1 MRRGAIVGL
10 VVVVLAILAAGLY
23 FIYLNPSGPQEAEE
37 AQPPEAEAVPPPAE
51 EQPPPAEEAK
61 EEEEE
66 EAQLPETPAEAP
78 RGEAA
83 AGTAAIRNPNIFV
96 QAGIGDADTLD
107 PVHAYDTASGQVIF
121 NVYENLIAYD
131 GPTVE
136 KFVPLLAEEVPSVEN
151 GLIELTPE
159 GGMRITFPLR
169 RGIRFHN
176 GNPLTPEDVAYSFR
190 RIMVHSHPDSP
201 AWILLEDLLG
211 VHDLGDLAAEVGD
224 EEACRRVL
232 EAVRAEGPNVVFT
245 LPRPSA
251 TFLARIAH
259 GSSWGAIT
267 DREFVIEHG
276 GWDEN
281 CDTWR
286 DYYQV
291 EKEDLPLHSLANGT
305 GPFQLGRWTPGEEI
319 VLVRN
324 DNYWRE
330 PAKLEKVILKV
341 VEEFGT
347 RKLMI
352 EQGDA
357 DIIVVDRQFLPQMEG
372 MPGVRTVFHLPT
384 ISNTA
389 IFFNYDIPV
398 EGNPNVGSGKLD
410 GEGIPPDFFTDIDV
424 RKGFNYAFNWEV
436 YIRDVELGEAT
447 QARGPIP
454 SSLPYFNPEN
464 PVYRFDPAKAE
475 EHFRRAWSGE
485 VWEKGFRFT
494 VIYNAGNEARRLAA
508 EILKDGLE
516 KVNPKF
522 RIEVRAEPWPTY
534 LDNFRARRLPLFI
547 IGWLADF
554 PDPHNFVHPYM
565 HSQGAF
571 AVRQSLTK
579 IANYDDLIMEAA
591 VETDPERRRALY
603 YELQRRAYE
612 DALDIFLVDG
622 LGRHWERTWV
632 NGWLYN
638 PMWPG
643 TNFYLLSKDPQGEVD
658 PRIFEAYP
666 QAQMA
671 EW

>member
-10 VVVVLAILAAGLY
+10 VVVVLAVLAAGLY
-23 FIYLNPSGPQEAEE
+23 FIYLNPNPSGPQESEE
-37 AQPPEAEAVPPPAE
+37 AQPQAQPQAQELEPEPEV
-51 EQPPPAEEAK
+51 QPPPEP
-61 EEEEE
+61 EE
-66 EAQLPETPAEAP
+66 EAARPEQPAEAP
-78 RGEAA
+78 GEEAA
-83 AGTAAIRNPNIFV
+83 AGTAAIRNPSIFV
-96 QAGIGDADTLD
+96 QADTGGPDTLD

-121 NVYENLIAYD
+121 NVYENLIAYA
-131 GPTVE
+131 GPTVGE
-136 KFVPLLAEEVPSVEN
+136 FVPLLAEEVPSVEN

-159 GGMRITFPLR
+159 GGMRITFPIR
-169 RGIRFHN
+169 RGVRFHN

-190 RIMVHSHPDSP
+190 RLLVHSHPDSP
-201 AWILLEDLLG
+201 AWILLEELLG
-211 VHDLGDLAAEVGD
+211 VNDLGDLAEEVGD
-224 EEACRRVL
+224 AEACRRVL
-232 EAVRAEGPNVVFT
+232 EAVRVEGQNVVFT
-245 LPRPSA
+245 LLRPSA

-267 DREFVIEHG
+267 DKEFVVERG

-281 CDTWR
+281 CDSWR

-291 EKEDLPLHSLANGT
+291 EKADLPLHNVANGT
-305 GPFQLGRWTPGEEI
+305 GPFKLERWIPGEEV

-324 DNYWRE
+324 ESYWRE
-330 PAKLEKVILKV
+330 PARLEKVIIKV

-347 RKLMI
+347 RKLML

-357 DIIVVDRQFLPQMEG
+357 DIITVDPQFISQMEG
-372 MPGVRTVFHLPT
+372 LPGVRTVYNLPT

-398 EGNPNVGSGKLD
+398 EGNPNVGSGRLD
-410 GEGIPPDFFTDIDV
+410 GEGIPPDFFTDIHV
-424 RKGFNYAFNWEV
+424 RKGFNYAFNWEF
-436 YIRDVELGEAT
+436 YIRDVMLGEAA

-464 PVYRFDPAKAE
+464 PVYAYDPAKAE
-475 EHFRRAWSGE
+475 EHFRKAWDGE
-485 VWEKGFRFT
+485 LWEKGFSFT
-494 VIYNAGNEARRLAA
+494 VIYNAGNESRRQAA
-508 EILKDGLE
+508 EILKYGLE
-516 KVNPKF
+516 RINPKF
-522 RIEVRAEPWPTY
+522 RVEVRAEPWPTF
-534 LDNFRARRLPLFI
+534 LDNFRARRIPLFI

-571 AVRQSLTK
+571 AARQSLAQ
-579 IANYDDLIMEAA
+579 IADYDDLIDRAA
-591 VETDPERRRALY
+591 RETDPEKRRELY

-612 DALDIFLVDG
+612 DAIDIFLVDPY
-622 LGRHWERTWV
+622 GRHWERTWV

-643 TNFYLLSKDPQGEVD
+643 TNFYLLSKDLRGRVD

-666 QAQMA
+666 QAQLA

>member
-10 VVVVLAILAAGLY
+10 VVVVLAVLAAGLY
-23 FIYLNPSGPQEAEE
+23 FIYLNPSGPKEAEE
-37 AQPPEAEAVPPPAE
+37 VPPQPPEAV
-51 EQPPPAEEAK
+51 QPPEEAK
-61 EEEEE
+61 
-66 EAQLPETPAEAP
+66 PEQPAEVPKPPAEAP
-78 RGEAA
+78 QPKEQPKEEAA
-83 AGTAAIRNPNIFV
+83 AETAGIRNPNIFV
-96 QAGIGDADTLD
+96 QADIGDVDTLD

-131 GPTVE
+131 GPTVG

-151 GLIELTPE
+151 GLVELTPE
-159 GGMRITFPLR
+159 GGMRITFPIR
-169 RGIRFHN
+169 RGVKFHN
-176 GNPLTPEDVAYSFR
+176 GDPLTPEDVAYSFR
-190 RIMVHSHPDSP
+190 RIMIHSHPDSP
-201 AWILLEDLLG
+201 AWILLEELLG

-259 GSSWGAIT
+259 GSSWGAVT

-281 CDTWR
+281 CANWR

-291 EKEDLPLHSLANGT
+291 EKEDLPLHSVANGT
-305 GPFQLGRWTPGEEI
+305 GPFKLERWTPGEEI

-324 DNYWRE
+324 DDYWRE
-330 PAKLEKVILKV
+330 PAKLEKVIITI

-357 DIIVVDRQFLPQMEG
+357 DIIVVDRQFIPQMEG
-372 MPGVRTVFHLPT
+372 MPGVRTVFNLPT

-410 GEGIPPDFFTDIDV
+410 GEGIPPDFFTDLDV

-436 YIRDVELGEAT
+436 YIRDVWLGEAT

-464 PVYRFDPAKAE
+464 PVYRFDLAKAE
-475 EHFRRAWSGE
+475 EHLRRAWNGE

-516 KVNPKF
+516 QLNPKF
-522 RIEVRAEPWPTY
+522 RMEVRAEPWPTY
-534 LDNFRARRLPLFI
+534 LDNYRARRLPLFI

-571 AVRQSLTK
+571 AVRQRITQ
-579 IANYDDLIMEAA
+579 IADYDDLIMEAA
-591 VETDPERRRALY
+591 VETDPERRRELY

-612 DALDIFLVDG
+612 DAIDIFLVDG

-643 TNFYLLSKDPQGEVD
+643 TNFYLLSKDPQGRVD

-666 QAQMA
+666 QAQLA